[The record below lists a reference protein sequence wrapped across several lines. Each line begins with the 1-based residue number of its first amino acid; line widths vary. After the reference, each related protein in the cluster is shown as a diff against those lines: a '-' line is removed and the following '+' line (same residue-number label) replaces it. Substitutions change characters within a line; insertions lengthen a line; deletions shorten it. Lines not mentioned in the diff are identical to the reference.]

1 MSLKPYFRNIYR
13 VGRSIFVGMR
23 ITLRYF
29 FHYKKRTVTIQYPHE
44 HDSIPPRHRG
54 VHYLETEKCVM
65 CWKCAEICPVDCIY
79 IEGVRGVDGP
89 LKGGYRGQKATL
101 FKFNVDYTVCIF
113 CGLCEEPCPPKC
125 IFLGPEYDLNATDR
139 TLMEK
144 SLLTDRIYT
153 EEDEEF
159 VKSARAESERRQEE
173 KKRR

>member
-1 MSLKPYFRNIYR
+1 MSVKAYFSGIWKM
-13 VGRSIFVGMR
+13 GRSILIGMG
-23 ITLRYF
+23 ITLKYFVRY
-29 FHYKKRTVTIQYPHE
+29 KRTTCTIQYPHE
-44 HDSIPPRHRG
+44 HDVIPPRHRG
-54 VHYLETEKCVM
+54 LHYLETEKCVM

-125 IFLGPEYDLNATDR
+125 IYLGPGYDFKATDR

-144 SLLTDRIYT
+144 NLLADRVYT
-153 EEDEEF
+153 EEDEKF
-159 VKSARAESERRQEE
+159 VKSARAESERRQAE
-173 KKRR
+173 KKRK